1 MALTLHNATVGTYQQ
16 ILASVSGFMDK
27 GLAHCHES
35 NIDPNEIVETRLY
48 PDMAPFRFQIV
59 SVVHHSRGA
68 LEATKS
74 GEFRPRS
81 SASEDFA
88 TLQQMV
94 ADARTAVNEVTPDEL
109 NARASNDLTF
119 KVGDKTIPFTTEDFL
134 LSFSLPNFQFHATTA
149 YDILRSKG
157 VKIGKRDYLGQ
168 LRIKR

>member
-1 MALTLHNATVGTYQQ
+1 
-16 ILASVSGFMDK
+16 
-27 GLAHCHES
+27 
-35 NIDPNEIVETRLY
+35 
-48 PDMAPFRFQIV
+48 
-59 SVVHHSRGA
+59 
-68 LEATKS
+68 
-74 GEFRPRS
+74 
-81 SASEDFA
+81 
-88 TLQQMV
+88 MV

>member
-1 MALTLHNATVGTYQQ
+1 MALTLHDVTIGTYQQ

-27 GLAHCHES
+27 GLAHCREN

-48 PDMAPFRFQIV
+48 PDMLPFRFQIL

-68 LEATKS
+68 IEATKT
-74 GEFRPRS
+74 GEFRPPS
-81 SASEDFA
+81 SDSQDYA
-88 TLQQMV
+88 TLQTMV
-94 ADARTAVNEVTPDEL
+94 AEARTALNEVTAGDL
-109 NARASNDLTF
+109 NARATNDITF
-119 KVGDKTIPFTTEDFL
+119 KIGDRTIPFTAQDFL

-157 VKIGKRDYLGQ
+157 VKLGKRDYLGQ